1 MVASV
6 EQDSLDRRMNMI
18 RDIIKVAV
26 LDDHQSVIDGYAYRL
41 AESRRIRVVA
51 SAAYGQDLLPM
62 LHQHEPDVLVL
73 DLTVPT
79 SPDNQ
84 NPFPVLTLLP
94 QIRFKFPD
102 LAVLVISMHAAPAL
116 IRAVMRA
123 GAQGYVL
130 KDDVQRIQALHRV
143 VIDVAHGRHSFS
155 PAVEDVQKQTR
166 VLPLTERQLELLS
179 LLVAYPDMTLAEVA
193 RRQHVA
199 HSTVRNM
206 LSDAYRRLGVRTRAA
221 ALAEVQRLG
230 LLPFMP

>member
-1 MVASV
+1 
-6 EQDSLDRRMNMI
+6 MI
-18 RDIIKVAV
+18 GNTIRVAV

-41 AESRRIRVVA
+41 AESKRIRVVA
-51 SAAYGQDLLPM
+51 AAAYGQDLLPM
-62 LHQHEPDVLVL
+62 LHQHEPNVLVL

-79 SPDNQ
+79 APDNL

-94 QIRFKFPD
+94 QIRFKYPD

-116 IRAVMRA
+116 VRAVMRA
-123 GAQGYVL
+123 GAHGYVL
-130 KDDVQRIQALHRV
+130 KDDVDHIRALHKV
-143 VIDVAHGRHSFS
+143 VIDVAHGRHCFS
-155 PAVEDVQKQTR
+155 PLIEDLQRQNQA
-166 VLPLTERQLELLS
+166 LPLTERQLELLS
-179 LLVAYPDMTLAEVA
+179 LLVAYPDLTLAEVA